1 MHWTLGRVD
10 FDLPSFAEG
19 EKSLFVF
26 QKNLPAITWNWMRT
40 LEQNPATLP
49 QTQTILK
56 GQSVAGLSIDDL
68 LQVKHYGDGAK
79 ELIRLL
85 REKSFGMGLFS

>member
-1 MHWTLGRVD
+1 MHWTLGRVG
-10 FDLPSFAEG
+10 FDLSSVAEG

-85 REKSFGMGLFS
+85 REKKL